1 MLVVAAIAGGF
12 AVAEMTVTGGLTP
25 YQVLQCDASGVASVS
40 CEGACSGQGAAS
52 VRGRVMKAGQPV
64 FDWKHA
70 GEASAGAWKGTLTG
84 IPAGGPYTIEWMV
97 GEEKCGVSDV
107 LVGDLWVLAGQS
119 NMQGVGNMIDVQ
131 DPDPLVHMLAMNHEW
146 RIARE
151 PLHILAESPDP
162 VHFKPKSDEERQ
174 VAIEN
179 HKKGTKGAG
188 LGLPFAVE
196 MTRRTGRP
204 VGLVC
209 TAHGG
214 TSMDQWSPS
223 LKDQGGESLYG
234 SMLKQVEVAGGKVR
248 GVLWYQAESDAN
260 PEKSAEFK
268 QKFIDFVAAIREDFG
283 DPNLPFY
290 YVQIGRFV
298 TPSPTALSWNR
309 IQQLQLE
316 CEALIPNSGVVASI
330 DLALD
335 DLIHAG
341 TPGLKTLGAR
351 LASLAERDLYG
362 GKTLRGP
369 RPVEVTRRETPYGKQ
384 MLVKFREVNGRLVAP
399 GRPAGFFVTAGPE
412 GAPVPTILNQ
422 EISSE
427 SPDTVILWYW
437 QDLPEDAQLW
447 YGWGF
452 DPYCN
457 ISDEAG
463 MAVPVFGPMPIP

>member
-1 MLVVAAIAGGF
+1 
-12 AVAEMTVTGGLTP
+12 
-25 YQVLQCDASGVASVS
+25 
-40 CEGACSGQGAAS
+40 
-52 VRGRVMKAGQPV
+52 
-64 FDWKHA
+64 
-70 GEASAGAWKGTLTG
+70 
-84 IPAGGPYTIEWMV
+84 
-97 GEEKCGVSDV
+97 
-107 LVGDLWVLAGQS
+107 
-119 NMQGVGNMIDVQ
+119 
-131 DPDPLVHMLAMNHEW
+131 
-146 RIARE
+146 
-151 PLHILAESPDP
+151 
-162 VHFKPKSDEERQ
+162 
-174 VAIEN
+174 
-179 HKKGTKGAG
+179 
-188 LGLPFAVE
+188 
-196 MTRRTGRP
+196 
-204 VGLVC
+204 
-209 TAHGG
+209 
-214 TSMDQWSPS
+214 
-223 LKDQGGESLYG
+223 LYG